1 VKISCPT
8 CSAKYS
14 IADEKVQNRLAKIR
28 CRKCSTSIVI
38 DGNVSPA
45 SVYAADAGG
54 SPEAESAPAAPAAAS
69 IAMVPPG
76 QVYTVDLGESD
87 QRQMSLAQL
96 VEAYN
101 NASVTPD
108 TYVWADGFAD
118 WTPLGQVEEIVAALH
133 AAAAAATTTAGA
145 PPEAASAL
153 GASTQIDEKP
163 WDSGP
168 SVPKAPAGLGVGAPV
183 ATGAD
188 LFGSVSDAGN
198 ESDGVAIGN
207 ASNPFSG
214 ANTGARNESSVLFSL
229 SALTSGTGSSRPS
242 VPAPAMSSAV
252 SSNND
257 DSGLIDLKALTATA
271 QAMPAAA
278 RPAPVV
284 AAAVSPFAGASPL
297 GGPSPLS
304 APNYGASIGS
314 MPPPKNNTGLYI
326 GASIVIAAIAVAAIV
341 TFGGSDEQPVAPPAP
356 AVAAPLAAPAPA
368 QEPAAAP
375 APAPAPTP
383 SSDAKPPATGTESD
397 SAAPPTPKKKAVSK
411 PASSSSPA
419 PSASP
424 SPAAAPA
431 PKPKSSGGGK
441 CGCKSDDLMCLM
453 NCAK

>member
-1 VKISCPT
+1 M
-8 CSAKYS
+8 
-14 IADEKVQNRLAKIR
+14 
-28 CRKCSTSIVI
+28 I

-45 SVYAADAGG
+45 SVYAADAGA
-54 SPEAESAPAAPAAAS
+54 SPEAEIAPVAQAATPPVAAAS
-69 IAMVPPG
+69 GTI
-76 QVYTVDLGESD
+76 YTVDLGESD
-87 QRQMSLAQL
+87 QRQMTTTQL

-118 WTPLGQVEEIVAALH
+118 WTPLGQVEEVVAALH
-133 AAAAAATTTAGA
+133 AAAAANAAGA

-168 SVPKAPAGLGVGAPV
+168 SVPKAPAGVGFASP
-183 ATGAD
+183 ATAGAD
-188 LFGSVSDAGN
+188 LFGGVSDAGN
-198 ESDGVAIGN
+198 ESDGAAMGT

-242 VPAPAMSSAV
+242 VPAPAMPSSA
-252 SSNND
+252 SHNNND

-271 QAMPAAA
+271 QAMAPTAQ
-278 RPAPVV
+278 RPAPMM

-304 APNYGASIGS
+304 TPNYGSALGS

-341 TFGGSDEQPVAPPAP
+341 TFGGGEEQPVAPPVP
-356 AVAAPLAAPAPA
+356 AAPPL
-368 QEPAAAP
+368 AAAP
-375 APAPAPTP
+375 APALAPAPAPAADAT
-383 SSDAKPPATGTESD
+383 SDAKPPATGTEGD
-397 SAAPPTPKKKAVSK
+397 SSAPTTTKKKSYSK
-411 PASSSSPA
+411 PAASSPA

-424 SPAAAPA
+424 SPAAAA
-431 PKPKSSGGGK
+431 PKPKAKGGGGK
-441 CGCKSDDLMCLM
+441 CGCKADDLMCLM